1 MKDINEILND
11 TQVNNPEEIIEP
23 TDATII
29 EADKPK
35 SKKKN
40 KKDKTIMGTVVN
52 CKVLN
57 VRNSP
62 SLEGEVIGVVYAGD
76 KIRLDIVKSTND
88 FYRVVGNSGG
98 CGYCMRDYVEI
109 D

>member
-1 MKDINEILND
+1 MKDINEILKDKQLND
-11 TQVNNPEEIIEP
+11 IDELSETIEV
-23 TDATII
+23 TDT
-29 EADKPK
+29 DKSK

-40 KKDKTIMGTVVN
+40 KKSKTVMGTVAN

-57 VRNSP
+57 IRNSP

-76 KIRLDIVKSTND
+76 KLRLDIVKSTND
-88 FYRVVGNSGG
+88 FYKVIGNSGG
-98 CGYCMRDYVEI
+98 YGYCMRDYVER

>member
-1 MKDINEILND
+1 MKDINEILKDKRLND
-11 TQVNNPEEIIEP
+11 IDELSETIEV
-23 TDATII
+23 TDT
-29 EADKPK
+29 DKPK

-40 KKDKTIMGTVVN
+40 KKSKTVMGTVAN

-57 VRNSP
+57 IRNSP

-76 KIRLDIVKSTND
+76 KLRLDIVKSTND
-88 FYRVVGNSGG
+88 FYKVIGNSGG
-98 CGYCMRDYVEI
+98 YGYCMRDYVER

>member
-1 MKDINEILND
+1 MKDIQINTIDDLSETTEVTD
-11 TQVNNPEEIIEP
+11 T
-23 TDATII
+23 
-29 EADKPK
+29 EADKSK

-40 KKDKTIMGTVVN
+40 KKSKTVMGTVAN

-57 VRNSP
+57 IRNSP

-76 KIRLDIVKSTND
+76 KLRLDIVKSTND
-88 FYRVVGNSGG
+88 FYKVIGNSGG
-98 CGYCMRDYVEI
+98 YGYCMRDYVER

>member
-1 MKDINEILND
+1 MKDINEILKDKQLNILDELSD
-11 TQVNNPEEIIEP
+11 TTEV
-23 TDATII
+23 TDT
-29 EADKPK
+29 EADKSK

-40 KKDKTIMGTVVN
+40 KKSKTVIGTVAN

-57 VRNSP
+57 IRNSP
-62 SLEGEVIGVVYAGD
+62 SLEGDVIGIVYAGD
-76 KIRLDIVKSTND
+76 KLRLDTAKSTND